1 MLSIRAGHI
10 KSRFLLMPA
19 LACDTMWFTTS
30 AVAYLSA
37 RAVITFGEMTL
48 DITSSALRRRN
59 MRKCF
64 AISSAASGLNREAPI
79 KPATPTSRLVRAK
92 AVTSPPLFEHFV
104 VGIIM
109 KCAALLASLAA
120 FAPRSKDGGRYH
132 PMDTTTPQ
140 CLHAQRFRRAFQL
153 FQPMDPNSSAV
164 ERAFQLAK
172 AGQCASINDIM
183 RKLKSEG
190 YIERLVGS
198 SLIKQLKA
206 MISASRR

>member
-1 MLSIRAGHI
+1 MEEDITPWTPQLRSA
-10 KSRFLLMPA
+10 
-19 LACDTMWFTTS
+19 FTPS
-30 AVAYLSA
+30 D
-37 RAVITFGEMTL
+37 FGEL
-48 DITSSALRRRN
+48 
-59 MRKCF
+59 
-64 AISSAASGLNREAPI
+64 
-79 KPATPTSRLVRAK
+79 
-92 AVTSPPLFEHFV
+92 
-104 VGIIM
+104 
-109 KCAALLASLAA
+109 
-120 FAPRSKDGGRYH
+120 
-132 PMDTTTPQ
+132 
-140 CLHAQRFRRAFQL
+140 FQL